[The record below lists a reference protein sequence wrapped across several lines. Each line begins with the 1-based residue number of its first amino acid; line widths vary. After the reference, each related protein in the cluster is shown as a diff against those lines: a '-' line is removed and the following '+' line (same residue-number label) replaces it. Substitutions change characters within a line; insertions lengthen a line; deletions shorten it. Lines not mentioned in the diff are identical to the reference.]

1 MPEFTKTMKLH
12 IHVSEEDAAL
22 LCELTERYAEAC
34 TEISKYVFDNDFP
47 LNFMDIQKAM
57 YDDIRKTFQLKSQMT
72 ISSFRQ

>member
-34 TEISKYVFDNDFP
+34 TEISKYVFDNGFP
-47 LNFMDIQKAM
+47 
-57 YDDIRKTFQLKSQMT
+57 
-72 ISSFRQ
+72 

>member
-34 TEISKYVFDNDFP
+34 TEISKYVFDNGFP
-47 LNFMDIQKAM
+47 LNLWIS
-57 YDDIRKTFQLKSQMT
+57 RKQCTT
-72 ISSFRQ
+72 ISVKHSS